1 MTHDEND
8 PPSLEPHGPQEPR
21 DPLARPEPEE
31 PSTLTAFEPIE
42 SGSAPG
48 ITLPWI
54 APALPDDLRV
64 PWGWRDFL
72 LLVGVAAIGTV
83 VIQLILIAALALRG
97 IPLSRLQNNSDGVA
111 LVAAIAAQVVID
123 FALLGYMAA
132 QIRLWYHQPFWRTI
146 GWRPIKTEKYPP
158 AIAYMGL
165 AFGGFILVAIVSL
178 ASSAFPPGRPL
189 PIENIFQ
196 YRPAVL
202 MYMFAAVFVAPLVE
216 ETLFRGYLYPVVAR
230 TFGIGGG
237 IAIVGTLFGLLHSA
251 QLWGGWWQIALLV
264 FVGVVLT
271 AVRAGS
277 GTLVASYIVHLIYNS
292 VQVVAFLFATQGG
305 RHIP

>member
-8 PPSLEPHGPQEPR
+8 PPSLEPHGPG
-21 DPLARPEPEE
+21 DPLESGEPL
-31 PSTLTAFEPIE
+31 PHTAFEPPE
-42 SGSAPG
+42 TAPPSG
-48 ITLPWI
+48 ITLPFI
-54 APALPDDLRV
+54 EPALPDDLRV
-64 PWGWRDFL
+64 PWGWRDL
-72 LLVGVAAIGTV
+72 LLLIGVAAIATV
-83 VIQLILIAALALRG
+83 VIQLLLVLALTLRG
-97 IPLSRLQNNSDGVA
+97 IPLSRLQDNSDGVA
-111 LVAAIAAQVVID
+111 LAAAIAAQVVID

-158 AIAYMGL
+158 AIAYMAF
-165 AFGGFILVAIVSL
+165 AFGGFILVAFVSL
-178 ASSAFPPGRPL
+178 ASSAFPPRHPL

-196 YRPAVL
+196 NRPAVL

-230 TFGIGGG
+230 TFGVWGG
-237 IAIVGTLFGLLHSA
+237 IAIVGTLFGLLHSV

-264 FVGVVLT
+264 FVGIVLT
-271 AVRAGS
+271 VVRAGS